1 MGTVSEPSRLFS
13 FFLEISRRIAAGEV
27 PSPLNNLLLSNID
40 NWGQLGNVVLD
51 ARLLDRL
58 GSYRL
63 LPLWCWRHNLVI
75 MRELIGQR
83 GKILVIRIDRKKIG
97 ISEERLKEIE
107 KEAASRN
114 TGPAYR
120 LDPGFELVA
129 ID

>member
-1 MGTVSEPSRLFS
+1 
-13 FFLEISRRIAAGEV
+13 
-27 PSPLNNLLLSNID
+27 
-40 NWGQLGNVVLD
+40 
-51 ARLLDRL
+51 
-58 GSYRL
+58 
-63 LPLWCWRHNLVI
+63 